1 MTEDELCGTLLVDEA
16 IEKEE
21 LDCCLTITMELC
33 GTEAEDIG
41 CLEEERPLSEDEV
54 VSLLFGMAK
63 SGGFCISA
71 AH

>member
-21 LDCCLTITMELC
+21 LDCLTITMELC